1 MRKPVVVLL
10 VLIGVG
16 LLATTALFYSKF
28 KTSEADVAQM
38 TAENQDTQLRYGQA
52 INEIAAIQDSLNAI
66 VLGDEEARMIT
77 ARQQGE
83 VPLPATSREQA
94 FARIEELKAGIERTK
109 ERITELDSRLKQS
122 NIRVAGLQKMI
133 TNLKKSVGEKETM
146 IADLTTQVE
155 APETRVAGLTTEVED
170 KNQQIVVKDNEITD
184 RNRELA
190 TVYYTMG
197 SKKDLQASN
206 VVVAKGGVFGIGK
219 TLEPSGHVNEASFI
233 PLNTDHESVIR
244 IPAKEAE
251 ILTPQPATSYN
262 LVRVGEE
269 TLELRIIDRQEFRKV
284 RHLVI
289 LTET

>member
-1 MRKPVVVLL
+1 MRRPVVVLL
-10 VLIGVG
+10 ALIGVG
-16 LLATTALFYSKF
+16 LLATTALFYSKYQ
-28 KTSEADVAQM
+28 KSEANVAQM

-66 VLGDEEARMIT
+66 VLGDDEARLVT
-77 ARQQGE
+77 GREQGE

-94 FARIEELKAGIERTK
+94 FQRIEELKAGIARTK
-109 ERITELDSRLKQS
+109 ERITDLDERLKRS

-133 TNLKKSVGEKETM
+133 NNLRANVGEKETM
-146 IADLTTQVE
+146 IAQLTVQVDSL
-155 APETRVAGLTTEVED
+155 ETRVAGLTTEVET
-170 KNQQIVVKDNEITD
+170 KNEEIVQKDMEITD
-184 RNRELA
+184 RQRELA

-197 SKKDLQASN
+197 TKKDLQASN
-206 VVVAKGGVFGIGK
+206 IVVAKGGVFGIGK
-219 TLEPSGHVNEASFI
+219 TLEPTGHVNEASFT
-233 PLNTDHESVIR
+233 PLNTDMETTIR
-244 IPAKEAE
+244 IPAKEAQ

-269 TLELRIIDRQEFRKV
+269 TLELRIIHPHEFRKV

>member
-1 MRKPVVVLL
+1 MRRPVVIL
-10 VLIGVG
+10 VALIGVG
-16 LLATTALFYSKF
+16 LLASTALFYSKYR
-28 KTSEADVAQM
+28 KSEANVAQM

-66 VLGDEEARMIT
+66 VLGDDEARMIT
-77 ARQQGE
+77 GREQGE

-109 ERITELDSRLKQS
+109 ERITELDEKLKRS
-122 NIRVAGLQKMI
+122 NIRVAGLQRMI
-133 TNLKKSVGEKETM
+133 TNLRASVGEKEDM
-146 IADLTTQVE
+146 IVQLSAQVGQL
-155 APETRVAGLTTEVED
+155 ETRVAGLTTEVET
-170 KNQQIVVKDNEITD
+170 KNEEIIQKDNEITQKQT
-184 RNRELA
+184 ELA

-197 SKKDLQASN
+197 TKKDLTQSN

-219 TLEPSGHVNEASFI
+219 TLEPSGHVNEAVFT
-233 PLNTDHESVIR
+233 PLNTDQETTIR
-244 IPAKEAE
+244 IPAKEAQ

-269 TLELRIIDRQEFRKV
+269 TLELRIIDPREFRKV